1 MFPIFYNFLGET
13 QIDIALNGQDFD
25 SFLRLVKLLVDQQNC
40 IESSFLIEKWLLR
53 AFKDGLDIIDLLNSN
68 IISTKLDSSL
78 VEHWASWNRF
88 DTSTEPA
95 TINYKQP
102 FQALLHDEQAYEVL
116 FGDKFPRSNFND
128 RMHENYF

>member
-1 MFPIFYNFLGET
+1 MFPVFYNFLGET

-25 SFLRLVKLLVDQQNC
+25 SFLRLVKLLVEQQNC

-102 FQALLHDEQAYEVL
+102 FQALLHDE
-116 FGDKFPRSNFND
+116 
-128 RMHENYF
+128 